1 MGEGWSGEGRKRGD
15 TVRATQRHPTT
26 QFHATPPGVRALYL
40 RELRIVRI
48 LLSIQLEVRW
58 DPKGWGKSAEV

>member
-1 MGEGWSGEGRKRGD
+1 MVRERGVKRGD
-15 TVRATQRHPTT
+15 MVGHTRHPTT
-26 QFHATPPGVRALYL
+26 QFHATPPGVQAPT

-48 LLSIQLEVRW
+48 LLSIQPRACW